1 MYPMN
6 MLNYK
11 ENTYVSYAYN
21 VDRYALKK
29 GVVDKNENILPP
41 PPHCVNIAMYCTFY
55 VPMCGVSK
63 IFAYIS

>member
-41 PPHCVNIAMYCTFY
+41 PPRTV
-55 VPMCGVSK
+55 
-63 IFAYIS
+63 

>member
-41 PPHCVNIAMYCTFY
+41 PPALCKYCHVLHFLCTD
-55 VPMCGVSK
+55 VWCE
-63 IFAYIS
+63 

>member
-41 PPHCVNIAMYCTFY
+41 PALCKYCHVLHFLCTD
-55 VPMCGVSK
+55 VWCE
-63 IFAYIS
+63 